1 MLSSVCERSAAE
13 HKGGRCCAGLQRMAI
28 VKRFILMAGLWLVLT
43 SGDAGGWL
51 VGAAACVAAALL
63 SAWLLPP
70 GRHALSAGGVLPLLF
85 DFARGSVA
93 GGFDVARR
101 ALDPRLP
108 VRPGWVRHPLHIP
121 AGPPRMVLGDILS
134 LMPGTLAA
142 GEAHRELLVHCLDTG
157 QPVARD
163 IALRERIL
171 QRVLRQSGKDGD
183 G

>member
-1 MLSSVCERSAAE
+1 
-13 HKGGRCCAGLQRMAI
+13 MAI

-63 SAWLLPP
+63 SARLLPP
-70 GRHALSAGGVLPLLF
+70 ARATLSIGGILSLLL

-108 VRPGWVRHPLHIP
+108 LRPGWIRHPLHLA
-121 AGPPRMVLGDILS
+121 AGAPRMVLGDIVS

-142 GEAHRELLVHCLDTG
+142 GEASRELLVHSLDTG

-163 IALRERIL
+163 IALRERML
-171 QRVLRQSGKDGD
+171 QRALRQTGENDNG
-183 G
+183 

>member
-1 MLSSVCERSAAE
+1 
-13 HKGGRCCAGLQRMAI
+13 MAI
-28 VKRFILMAGLWLVLT
+28 LKRFIIMAGLWLVLT

-51 VGAAACVAAALL
+51 VGAAACTAAALL
-63 SAWLLPP
+63 SARLLPP
-70 GRHALSAGGVLPLLF
+70 GRNALSIGGFLSLLP

-108 VRPGWVRHPLHIP
+108 VRPGWIRHPLHL
-121 AGPPRMVLGDILS
+121 PPGASRMVLGDILS

-142 GEAHRELLVHCLDTG
+142 GEARSDLLVHCLDTR

-163 IALRERIL
+163 IELRERIL
-171 QRVLRQSGKDGD
+171 QRALRQTGENDNG
-183 G
+183 